1 VFPSLCLVCVFSIYT
16 GTPASSLFPTQRE
29 SCVIFLSKQNGT
41 PGGTWFSSHLCCAVV
56 VESSSPFCNLHD
68 DLRHGAFLT
77 RGPLLARRLSTFLT
91 RGPLLARRL
100 STQVLHLTRFG
111 RPPTRVV
118 TRMQADGAIVTKTKV
133 LPACSPK
140 SSGGFLLRR
149 SLNKPE
155 ISPSPSTRRPGP
167 LLIPLQADS
176 SCSGLRASRQHVH
189 APDSGSHHDL
199 MQEGRA
205 LQKESVVAK
214 LNGGI
219 QAVQ

>member
-1 VFPSLCLVCVFSIYT
+1 
-16 GTPASSLFPTQRE
+16 
-29 SCVIFLSKQNGT
+29 
-41 PGGTWFSSHLCCAVV
+41 
-56 VESSSPFCNLHD
+56 
-68 DLRHGAFLT
+68 
-77 RGPLLARRLSTFLT
+77 LT

-133 LPACSPK
+133 LLACSPK

-149 SLNKPE
+149 SPNKPE

-189 APDSGSHHDL
+189 APDSGSRG
-199 MQEGRA
+199 QGGASRPNARRTGSTERVRGGQVEWRNPGRA
-205 LQKESVVAK
+205 ITAC
-214 LNGGI
+214 
-219 QAVQ
+219 